1 MIAPAEDSE
10 EVLASRMQE
19 VRRRGHSNAYQLR
32 VGVDRVSDWKE
43 HVKAH
48 PLPAIVASAI
58 VGYVATSKL
67 LAPRPEPPIQVPLQ
81 DQIRALRG
89 QTQEQQAAKTTITAG
104 VAAFVGSIVS
114 NAVRQYARGYIE
126 NYVRN
131 LARKD

>member
-1 MIAPAEDSE
+1 MIAPADESE
-10 EVLASRMQE
+10 ELLAARMQE

-48 PLPAIVASAI
+48 PLPAIFASAF
-58 VGYVATSKL
+58 VGYLATSKL
-67 LAPRPEPPIQVPLQ
+67 LGNGSSSSEKIPQGVHMSEQKADEQV
-81 DQIRALRG
+81 
-89 QTQEQQAAKTTITAG
+89 AKASISAG
-104 VAAFVGSIVS
+104 VAGFVGSMLS
-114 NAVRQYARGYIE
+114 NALRQYARGYVE